1 MKLSFL
7 ILLAAQALSASFGE
21 RYDGD
26 FEFLEQKFSL
36 KSDNNVRGLRSYERS
51 LLTNTL
57 EWPECKGMNVWD
69 CKAYIENYI
78 ASYGGHIIKNM
89 ELVVRQPR
97 EVPVFDDSYY
107 FNGVRSNFEVIG
119 QSACDRFNGTTV
131 HRNRDNGSWSW
142 FYSNGTNYT
151 VPDLD
156 CFNKTNAECCD
167 IIWEHGDWMGLDKD
181 GRHLTC
187 YVYQEPIYP
196 FLDAR
201 KALKYPDSYNDAQGL
216 CKRKIYSN
224 ATLQL
229 QYQKVADKIK
239 NEVILQIDNYLAPT
253 ALTGYCTNSKG
264 ADQNTGVRI
273 IKRADYGPSDA
284 LLQDC
289 LKLCQQFQI
298 NKTIEVTGCEAVW
311 GMTTRGCYAHTAE
324 VKGASGKI
332 SNNTCFVDPIRP
344 ANNQASCKAL
354 KSLVDN
360 MYNYARMTYTNGL
373 VGRIQFEYLSK
384 YCANGEEQ
392 LTLNTGLRNLL
403 TALKTRFVFNGVVEL
418 VHFVYIVGD
427 INGIVVSVPRVATN
441 NPALNPILWNSADM
455 AA

>member
-1 MKLSFL
+1 
-7 ILLAAQALSASFGE
+7 
-21 RYDGD
+21 
-26 FEFLEQKFSL
+26 
-36 KSDNNVRGLRSYERS
+36 VRGLRSNGRR

-78 ASYGGHIIKNM
+78 ASFGGHVIDKM
-89 ELVVRQPR
+89 ELIVRQPR
-97 EVPVFDDSYY
+97 VDPVFDESYY
-107 FNGVRSNFEVIG
+107 FNGVRSNLEVIG

-142 FYSNGTNYT
+142 FYTNGTNYT

-196 FLDAR
+196 FLDATNS
-201 KALKYPDSYNDAQGL
+201 LKYPDAYNDAQGL
-216 CKRKIYSN
+216 CKRKNYNNS
-224 ATLQL
+224 TLQ
-229 QYQKVADKIK
+229 QQFQKVADKIK

-253 ALTGYCTNSKG
+253 ALTGYCTDSNG
-264 ADQNTGVRI
+264 ANQNTGVKI
-273 IKRADYGPSDA
+273 IKRADYGPDDA

-289 LKLCQQFQI
+289 LKLCQQYQI

-311 GMTTRGCYAHTAE
+311 GMTNRGCYAHTAE
-324 VKGASGKI
+324 VKGASGKS
-332 SNNTCFVDPIRP
+332 SNYTCFVDPIRP

-373 VGRIQFEYLSK
+373 VGRIQFEYLSQ

-403 TALKTRFVFNGVVEL
+403 TALKTRFVFNGLVEV

-427 INGIVVSVPRVATN
+427 LEGTVVSVPRVAAN
-441 NPALNPILWNSADM
+441 NPALNPILWNSPA
-455 AA
+455 